1 MEAELE
7 TTPHGAQG
15 VPRSEEDPQGGGG
28 WGSRGHPGP
37 GGQGEG
43 VDNTVEAMGGHQRV

>member
-7 TTPHGAQG
+7 TAPHGAQG
-15 VPRSEEDPQGGGG
+15 VPRSEEDRQGGGG
-28 WGSRGHPGP
+28 WGGRGRPGP

-43 VDNTVEAMGGHQRV
+43 VNNTPEAMGGHQRV